1 MVIHQIFPKF
11 APRNQNVTD
20 MKITTFNP
28 DGSIKEVREH
38 HFQIPKYITSF
49 DPNHSF
55 FDITDEDV
63 AVVSYKGVDIEKDL
77 LLNQY
82 RFLIKFDYNNFLKQY
97 SSESKIQ
104 DVAEARAHRE
114 VLSRYDEVLSSI
126 LSFYRAKK
134 SVMDDTRLA
143 QIREFE
149 SSSLWIDTI
158 IYHAEKNQNRIPG
171 KNLRNSLLSVIRRLY
186 RAIRKSTLE
195 GEPLLSPG
203 VSIMTILYP
212 FVDIQ
217 SSSIAKSSVIEDD
230 NVLAKLI
237 SSLLCGDGKFRSSLY
252 TIMHL
257 IDSSANSALLFASGL
272 PNRTISMVINEG
284 NSECVTIPANSSN
297 GVEIKK
303 IELTKEE
310 IVCIKCP
317 HTNIGENVLAQ
328 LRDELKTE
336 YNLFYS
342 LNGDDVKETTLIEV
356 LRHFQLEESVLLSKK
371 NWKDFYFKSLD
382 NLEMDYKRHY
392 DKVMQLE
399 VPYYYYYLLVKKC
412 YPSKRY
418 DFKDSFLEFLAY
430 MAVQK
435 KCIERFLLYTEM
447 HRLNYME
454 EEAAIIEK
462 ESDNQDGNPQKD
474 NMEALRDR
482 LFHSN
487 KSDIVKAILVNKND
501 ELLANEIFVQSIMVF
516 YSPLF
521 DKKYVEDMSVTRFEN
536 LLKRI
541 FNEENIFKQLR
552 KTNCG
557 LWFNLKLSLN
567 IIGYLSKQNKDF
579 RCNVGQPLIDNIT
592 TSLMTDLDYLWNK
605 NLNDNCRKCITQFDY
620 IFRKDKTNYTYC
632 VFDRF
637 IRKYVDDEY
646 RRYLEDLKKQ

>member
-11 APRNQNVTD
+11 ATRNQNVTD

-104 DVAEARAHRE
+104 DVAEARARRE
-114 VLSRYDEVLSSI
+114 QLSRYDEALSSI
-126 LSFYRAKK
+126 LRFYRAKQ
-134 SVMDDTRLA
+134 SVLDETRQA

-149 SSSLWIDTI
+149 SSNLWIDTI
-158 IYHAEKNQNRIPG
+158 LYYAERNQNRIPG
-171 KNLRNSLLSVIRRLY
+171 KTLRNSLLSVIHRLY
-186 RAIRKSTLE
+186 HAIRKSTLE
-195 GEPLLSPG
+195 GDPLSSG
-203 VSIMTILYP
+203 FTIMETLYP
-212 FVDIQ
+212 FVGIQ
-217 SSSIAKSSVIEDD
+217 SSIMAKSDVLEDD
-230 NVLAKLI
+230 DVLVKLMG
-237 SSLLCGDGKFRSSLY
+237 SLAYSNGKFRSGLY
-252 TIMHL
+252 TVMHL
-257 IDSSANSALLFASGL
+257 LDSSINSSLSSASGL

-284 NSECVTIPANSSN
+284 NSECVTIPANPSN

-303 IELTKEE
+303 IELVKEE
-310 IVCIKCP
+310 IVCLKCP
-317 HTNIGENVLAQ
+317 HTYIGQKVLAQ
-328 LRDELKTE
+328 LRDELNTE

-356 LRHFQLEESVLLSKK
+356 LHHSQIEEPVFLSNK
-371 NWKDFYFKSLD
+371 NWKEFYFKSLD
-382 NLEMDYKRHY
+382 NLEKEYKSQY
-392 DKVMQLE
+392 DKVKRLE
-399 VPYYYYYLLVKKC
+399 VPYYYYFLLVKKC

-462 ESDNQDGNPQKD
+462 ESDNQGGNPQKD

-501 ELLANEIFVQSIMVF
+501 ELLANEIFVESIMVF

-605 NLNDNCRKCITQFDY
+605 NLNENCRKCITQFDY